1 MTESAP
7 TDPGGLPW
15 LNVSLLLALIS
26 ALLVTA
32 GWAYAETWYGQFD
45 LGLMGIEV
53 PPVYF
58 AIYGFK
64 TLKSDW
70 WWLLPLAVAALFA
83 WHLYAGRLPRW
94 SWIALPPAVLLL
106 FWAAH
111 GLGYAAARLDYRAHA
126 RSGFCAY
133 PFVRVALDP
142 DLKLPDPLKPVPA
155 ALAGQ
160 ELRLLV
166 QTPNLLVLIDSAPG
180 GAPLLV
186 PMGQVRM
193 VRVIPVQEGCRP

>member
-1 MTESAP
+1 MTEPVPAR
-7 TDPGGLPW
+7 PGGLPW
-15 LNVSLLLALIS
+15 LDLTLLLALIS

-45 LGLMGIEV
+45 LGLMGLEV

-70 WWLLPLAVAALFA
+70 WWLLPLTLAALFA

-111 GLGYAAARLDYRAHA
+111 GLGYAAARLDYSAHA
-126 RSGFCAY
+126 RSGFCA
-133 PFVRVALDP
+133 PSCGSHWTGSSLCPTRSSRP
-142 DLKLPDPLKPVPA
+142 RP
-155 ALAGQ
+155 
-160 ELRLLV
+160 RW
-166 QTPNLLVLIDSAPG
+166 PG
-180 GAPLLV
+180 RSCGSWS
-186 PMGQVRM
+186 R
-193 VRVIPVQEGCRP
+193 RRTCWY